1 MPSRNDSRND
11 TGVPCPAC
19 GQPFTPGRR
28 RRWCSDACRQ
38 AGWRR
43 RRPAPQP
50 VPAALP
56 TPPPARERTVYEC
69 PDCGARYLGR
79 QRCDDCGTFCRRIG
93 PGGHCPHCDE
103 PVAASDLTALTT

>member
-38 AGWRR
+38 VGWRR

-69 PDCGARYLGR
+69 PDCAARYSE
-79 QRCDDCGTFCRRIG
+79 RREAEAVLFR
-93 PGGHCPHCDE
+93 GGSC
-103 PVAASDLTALTT
+103 